1 MDIKDLKVFHTIAKE
16 ESIAKA
22 SRILYMTPQGISK
35 IVKNLEA
42 EMGCR
47 LFTRNK
53 SGMLLTESGKRFLEY
68 ADKDIADYY
77 QVKKDILHIEQ
88 RQKKVV
94 DLLSAYGIIRMVTP
108 DCIAEFCKKYP
119 DIEFHYREYPD
130 LQAERLFAENEGN
143 VAFSIGEFDEE
154 LYHVVPLETFP
165 IKLLVNEQDPLS
177 EQESVTIEDLKNRP
191 LYIESSQFAIY
202 HLIMKKCEEAGFQP
216 DIAFQT
222 SGFSLCHK
230 MVKENKGISVTVDFV
245 FDDMK
250 EQGLRLIP
258 FSDDVYEWKACMITR
273 KEEAEN
279 EAMLLKDLEGEK
291 CELEMI
297 AGGCDAD
304 CHRRRFRTKLIAM
317 GMCGYDRVIVEPSGI
332 YDVDEF
338 FDVLRDDPI
347 DRWYEIGNVITVVD
361 AKLESDLSDEA
372 DYLLASEAANA
383 GCIVLSRSQ
392 EATEEE
398 IKNTIEHLNHAM
410 EKVQCNRR
418 FRDEIF
424 VKDWETFESA
434 DYEKLLACGYVPE
447 NYRKMHIEEGETFKS
462 LYFMNLDKTKNEIIE
477 TAEKIFADKECGK
490 VFRIKGFLM
499 DDDDKWMELNATHQE
514 MRLEPITEG
523 QKVVIVIGENLNE
536 QRIGTFFA

>member
-47 LFTRNK
+47 LFIRNK
-53 SGMLLTESGKRFLEY
+53 SGMQLTESGRRFLEY
-68 ADKDIADYY
+68 ADKDIEDYY

-88 RQKKVV
+88 RQRKVV

-119 DIEFHYREYPD
+119 DIEFYYREYPD

-177 EQESVTIEDLKNRP
+177 EQESVTIKDLKNRP

-202 HLIMKKCEEAGFQP
+202 HLIMRKCEEAGFQP

-250 EQGLRLIP
+250 EQGVRLIP

-279 EAMLLKDLEGEK
+279 EA
-291 CELEMI
+291 
-297 AGGCDAD
+297 
-304 CHRRRFRTKLIAM
+304 
-317 GMCGYDRVIVEPSGI
+317 
-332 YDVDEF
+332 
-338 FDVLRDDPI
+338 
-347 DRWYEIGNVITVVD
+347 
-361 AKLESDLSDEA
+361 
-372 DYLLASEAANA
+372 
-383 GCIVLSRSQ
+383 
-392 EATEEE
+392 
-398 IKNTIEHLNHAM
+398 
-410 EKVQCNRR
+410 VQC
-418 FRDEIF
+418 FRQFIQEWIG
-424 VKDWETFESA
+424 K
-434 DYEKLLACGYVPE
+434 
-447 NYRKMHIEEGETFKS
+447 IKS
-462 LYFMNLDKTKNEIIE
+462 GEII
-477 TAEKIFADKECGK
+477 
-490 VFRIKGFLM
+490 R
-499 DDDDKWMELNATHQE
+499 
-514 MRLEPITEG
+514 
-523 QKVVIVIGENLNE
+523 
-536 QRIGTFFA
+536 

>member
-1 MDIKDLKVFHTIAKE
+1 M
-16 ESIAKA
+16 
-22 SRILYMTPQGISK
+22 
-35 IVKNLEA
+35 
-42 EMGCR
+42 
-47 LFTRNK
+47 
-53 SGMLLTESGKRFLEY
+53 
-68 ADKDIADYY
+68 
-77 QVKKDILHIEQ
+77 
-88 RQKKVV
+88 
-94 DLLSAYGIIRMVTP
+94 
-108 DCIAEFCKKYP
+108 
-119 DIEFHYREYPD
+119 
-130 LQAERLFAENEGN
+130 
-143 VAFSIGEFDEE
+143 
-154 LYHVVPLETFP
+154 
-165 IKLLVNEQDPLS
+165 
-177 EQESVTIEDLKNRP
+177 
-191 LYIESSQFAIY
+191 
-202 HLIMKKCEEAGFQP
+202 
-216 DIAFQT
+216 
-222 SGFSLCHK
+222 
-230 MVKENKGISVTVDFV
+230 
-245 FDDMK
+245 
-250 EQGLRLIP
+250 
-258 FSDDVYEWKACMITR
+258 
-273 KEEAEN
+273 
-279 EAMLLKDLEGEK
+279 
-291 CELEMI
+291 
-297 AGGCDAD
+297 
-304 CHRRRFRTKLIAM
+304 
-317 GMCGYDRVIVEPSGI
+317 
-332 YDVDEF
+332 
-338 FDVLRDDPI
+338 
-347 DRWYEIGNVITVVD
+347 ITVVD

-477 TAEKIFADKECGK
+477 TAEKIFADTECGK